1 MATNCPSSRTEQQ
14 CLWTKFEEAKKNM
27 EKALQE
33 YISYLLRDRGAK
45 IAA

>member
-1 MATNCPSSRTEQQ
+1 
-14 CLWTKFEEAKKNM
+14 LWTKFEEAKKNM

-33 YISYLLRDRGAK
+33 YISSLLRDRGAK